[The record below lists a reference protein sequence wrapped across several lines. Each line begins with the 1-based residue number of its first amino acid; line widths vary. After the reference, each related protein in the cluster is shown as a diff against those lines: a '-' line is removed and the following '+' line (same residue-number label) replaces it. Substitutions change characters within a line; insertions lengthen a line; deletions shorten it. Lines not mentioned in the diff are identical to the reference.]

1 MRKLTVAYLP
11 VEEEPNA
18 ALRLALVRSTVL
30 GALAA
35 IERSGW
41 TGFQQEQDGAA
52 PSKQAVAGSSPVS
65 RSNAHR
71 FLIHLGNLEL

>member
-41 TGFQQEQDGAA
+41 TGFQQEQGGVA
-52 PSKQAVAGSSPVS
+52 PSRQTVAGSSPVS
-65 RSNAHR
+65 RSRQHIAS
-71 FLIHLGNLEL
+71 